1 MVGRL
6 KPYLPLVLCFAL
18 CGIVFATLDD
28 YGITWD
34 EPEDSLTAEKHV
46 SWFSKPTWSRID
58 PCWRTDEG
66 HPPLGTLAGG
76 IIQKFLSHRLGIM
89 QPYKAFRLQ
98 ALLYGFALN
107 FVLFTWVTKYWGW
120 ATGLV
125 AVLAF
130 FFLPRA
136 FFHAHLGVLDFPI
149 TAMWVVTAYA
159 FWRGLENSR
168 WILVASAFVG
178 LSLLTKVNG
187 MLLWAFL
194 LAWFVVWFRS
204 DLWRLL
210 RRRFRGRLKER
221 PHAVRDLVFLLV
233 IPPVVFVAGWPWLW
247 PHPAGRTW
255 DYFVWVLT
263 HHQIPVYY
271 LGKTWLRAPWHYA
284 FVLTAVTVPLIVLFP
299 FFVGLLRLHRS
310 THRAAAVFL
319 LSNALVPILVVAFV
333 SAWAYDGVRLFL
345 PAFPF
350 LCAVA
355 ALGVRELYLTAARIK
370 WGTAFICLY
379 GILFALSVYCSI
391 VRYHPYESSYFNELV
406 GGVNGAAARGF
417 ETEYW
422 GSPFQAIL
430 PWLNSHPNNALWVPI
445 QKHTL
450 PEYQSIGRLA
460 PTIRFVDRSQGDY
473 LVLLIRQGELGR
485 YPHCWEFYTQRKPVF
500 SIKVFDTLLVGIY
513 DWKTAREP
521 TP

>member
-6 KPYLPLVLCFAL
+6 RPYLPLVLCFAL

-168 WILVASAFVG
+168 WMLVASA
-178 LSLLTKVNG
+178 
-187 MLLWAFL
+187 LWDS
-194 LAWFVVWFRS
+194 RCS
-204 DLWRLL
+204 
-210 RRRFRGRLKER
+210 
-221 PHAVRDLVFLLV
+221 P
-233 IPPVVFVAGWPWLW
+233 
-247 PHPAGRTW
+247 
-255 DYFVWVLT
+255 
-263 HHQIPVYY
+263 
-271 LGKTWLRAPWHYA
+271 
-284 FVLTAVTVPLIVLFP
+284 
-299 FFVGLLRLHRS
+299 RS
-310 THRAAAVFL
+310 TGCSSGRFCSHG
-319 LSNALVPILVVAFV
+319 SWSGSDPTCGGCCGGV
-333 SAWAYDGVRLFL
+333 SAGASRN
-345 PAFPF
+345 ARTS
-350 LCAVA
+350 CA
-355 ALGVRELYLTAARIK
+355 TS
-370 WGTAFICLY
+370 F
-379 GILFALSVYCSI
+379 
-391 VRYHPYESSYFNELV
+391 
-406 GGVNGAAARGF
+406 
-417 ETEYW
+417 
-422 GSPFQAIL
+422 
-430 PWLNSHPNNALWVPI
+430 
-445 QKHTL
+445 
-450 PEYQSIGRLA
+450 
-460 PTIRFVDRSQGDY
+460 
-473 LVLLIRQGELGR
+473 
-485 YPHCWEFYTQRKPVF
+485 F
-500 SIKVFDTLLVGIY
+500 S
-513 DWKTAREP
+513 W
-521 TP
+521 